1 MKNFNVLTFITV
13 IFTACL
19 LSAAAQ
25 ADSTKT
31 LFNSDWQYSEVGID
45 KPSNKASDWTGVTL
59 PHTWNA
65 TDTVD
70 QVPGYRRGVSWYK
83 KTFKVAKAERYL
95 LHFEGSNME
104 TQVYLNGT
112 LVGSHIGG
120 YIGFNVELSDAIKTS
135 GSNELLVR
143 VSNAYNPNLIPS
155 QKSDFFIH
163 GGITRDVWLLSK
175 DDALI
180 ERFEARAN
188 NVAKGD
194 YSTELTVFVDS
205 EVKTKGRLK
214 ATLTSPAGDVVT
226 SVTQDVNLAKGQS
239 QQKLVL
245 ESFADA
251 KLWSPESPNLYAIQ
265 VELLDR
271 KHKRVLD
278 TSESQFG
285 YRWFEQIPGKGFF
298 VNGERLLLRGTHRHE
313 EIAGVGAAMSNAQ
326 HRNDMQLIKTMGA
339 NFVRLGHYP
348 QDPEVYRAANEL
360 GLIIWD
366 ELPWCRGGKG
376 GEQWE
381 KNTEALL
388 HEQLAQN
395 FNHPSIAFW
404 SLGNEMYWEAD
415 FPGGGRDE
423 ILVPYLAKLN
433 DMVKAT
439 DTSRLTSIRKYY
451 PGADIVDSFSPS
463 IWAGWYGGA
472 YGQYQTALEEATKKY
487 PNMIHMEYGGSSHVG
502 RHTEAPIDAKGI
514 RGAQVSVEEAVNQTV
529 VKSVAKSSDWNEN
542 YMVDLFDWHLN
553 VSESLP
559 GLSGTAQWAIRDFGT
574 PLRPENPIPYVNQKG
589 LFDRSG
595 KPKDAYYVYASHWAK
610 APICYIES
618 HTWTHRYGPKEG
630 RNVDVFCNTDSAE
643 LFLNGKSLGKK
654 ARKPGEF
661 PAAGLVWQVPFSE
674 GENTLSVIGRND
686 GEQVA
691 DDKTQLTYYIGEP
704 GKFDRLHVTQKPLDN
719 GNVLV
724 EVEAVDAKNRR
735 LTDYSDRIY
744 FSALGSNDALVDR
757 FGTPGRSSVIEAASG
772 YASIEVT
779 PKASHGVAVEVKTQN
794 VKGVFVKVGG
804 E

>member
-1 MKNFNVLTFITV
+1 MKISKFVTSIAATCAALM
-13 IFTACL
+13 
-19 LSAAAQ
+19 LSASAGAAT
-25 ADSTKT
+25 AKT
-31 LFNSDWQYSEVGID
+31 LFNSNWQYSEVGID
-45 KPSNKASDWTGVTL
+45 KPSNAPADWRDINL

-83 KTFKVAKAERYL
+83 KTFNVTEADRYL
-95 LHFEGSNME
+95 LHFEGANME
-104 TQVYLNGT
+104 TEVYLNGEP
-112 LVGSHIGG
+112 VGSHTGG
-120 YIGFNVELSDAIKTS
+120 YIGFDIELSEAINTQ
-135 GSNELLVR
+135 GRNELLVR
-143 VSNAYNPNLIPS
+143 VSNAFNPDLIPS

-163 GGITRDVWLLSK
+163 GGITRDVWLLTK
-175 DDALI
+175 NDAFI
-180 ERFEARAN
+180 KRFEARAN
-188 NVAKGD
+188 HVAEGD
-194 YSTELTVFVDS
+194 YSTELTVFLDS
-205 EVKTKGRLK
+205 RVNSKARLK
-214 ATLTSPAGDVVT
+214 ATLTSPEGKVVA
-226 SVTQDVNLAKGQS
+226 SATQAVQISKGQS
-239 QQKLVL
+239 QQTLQL
-245 ESFADA
+245 DTFANA
-251 KLWSPESPNLYAIQ
+251 KLWSPESPNLYQIN
-265 VELLDR
+265 VELLD
-271 KHKRVLD
+271 HQQQQVLD
-278 TSESQFG
+278 VSQSQFG
-285 YRWFEQIPGKGFF
+285 YRWFEQIAGKGFF

-313 EIAGVGAAMSNAQ
+313 ELAGVGAAMSNAQ
-326 HRNDMQLIKTMGA
+326 HRSDMQTIKTMGA

-348 QDPEVYRAANEL
+348 QDPEIYRAANEL
-360 GLIIWD
+360 GLVIWD

-404 SLGNEMYWEAD
+404 SLGNEIYWEED

-433 DMVKAT
+433 KMVKAT
-439 DTSRLTSIRKYY
+439 DSSRLTSIRKYY

-472 YGQYQTALEEATKKY
+472 YGQYQTALQESSKKY
-487 PNMIHMEYGGSSHVG
+487 PNLIHMEYGGSSHVG
-502 RHTEAPIDAKGI
+502 RHTEFPIDGKGI

-542 YMVDLFDWHLN
+542 YMVDLFDWHLM

-595 KPKDAYYVYASHWAK
+595 KRKDAYYVYASYWSTE
-610 APICYIES
+610 PVCYIES

-630 RNVDVFCNTDSAE
+630 RNVDVFCNTDTAE
-643 LFLNGKSLGKK
+643 LFLNGTSLGEKQRQ
-654 ARKPGEF
+654 AGEF
-661 PAAGLVWQVPFSE
+661 PASGLVWQVPFTE
-674 GENTLSVIGRND
+674 GHNSLRVTGRNNGQPVTTD
-686 GEQVA
+686 ATE
-691 DDKTQLTYYIGEP
+691 LTYYVGEP
-704 GKFDRLHVTQKPLDN
+704 GKFDRLHVTQKPLEN

-724 EVEAVDAKNRR
+724 EVEALDAKNRR
-735 LTDYSDRIY
+735 LTDYADRIY
-744 FSALGSNDALVDR
+744 FSALGSNEALVDG
-757 FGTPGRSSVIEAASG
+757 FGSPGRSSVIEAASG
-772 YASIEVT
+772 YAAIEVT
-779 PKASHGVAVEVKTQN
+779 PRPHHALVVEVKTQN
-794 VKGVFVKVGG
+794 VKGVFVEVGG